1 VRVRSARLPHEIL
14 SGVDGTEAVLGRSS
28 SRHRPDRTL
37 HPRRRLVRE
46 RAASRLRED
55 DDQRNSAIWATLYGH
70 RKFVPVFGS
79 EASNADGNI
88 DSIKLELSENDLL
101 YEDFPEAIHAIRALE
116 GKAQRCHSQS
126 YKGALTHIEWKAD
139 TIVLPTI
146 CGSKAS
152 GGIITAHGITA
163 ASRGMKHKRPDGTQ
177 QRPDFVI
184 IDDPQTD
191 ESASSELQV
200 TKRLDVIRKSILKLG
215 GHNRRIAAV
224 INATVI
230 QPDDMI
236 DQLLSTKKFPSW
248 QGERIKMVRR
258 WSKAHET
265 LWLGEYQRIRNT
277 FDAQKLGDQQRAH
290 RDATQFYREHRR
302 EMDDGCDVSWLHCF
316 VEDVELSAIQ
326 HAYNSLIDDGPEVFA
341 SECQNEPIVPD
352 VENATDLIS
361 ADAICEKL
369 NHLPRGKVPQQA
381 TRLVAYIDV
390 QKKALPWLVCAFDDQ
405 FGGSIVDYGTWPDQ
419 ERSYFSINEIPRRR
433 SIAAVTKAD
442 SLEAQIYAALE
453 MSTSEL
459 LQSRVA
465 TRGRRAAQ
473 DREGRDRRQLGRVD
487 GRRVSIL
494 SAVSVLGAARAR
506 SRQVCR
512 RDVEILQRLPAQARR
527 SRRRELAHADGAEQ
541 AQRAISDLRCELLEE
556 LRSLA
561 TLHADGRQGLSV
573 ALRSRVA
580 DASTHRGSLHER
592 AGNQRRGEGPQGR
605 RVQDQADATR
615 QSLARLHRRMSR
627 ARLDAGR
634 FADRASRSREA
645 RARDD
650 VRGSRQESENLGCS
664 QQTATRPE
672 MTCQTTTTIKHSP
685 RSRRASRA
693 ESSGR
698 RAIRGRS
705 RSIRCPIASPQT
717 SISRIE
723 QQLDAV
729 WACD

>member
-1 VRVRSARLPHEIL
+1 MSRRASRDEDAAQAQAHRDAMALRSRERQAAVADIGELPRVKN
-14 SGVDGTEAVLGRSS
+14 
-28 SRHRPDRTL
+28 
-37 HPRRRLVRE
+37 PRRRKACEFDLHAFLTKYFPASTGLKPFSDDHRRVIGRIE
-46 RAASRLRED
+46 RCILEGGLFVNALPRGFAKTTISE
-55 DDQRNSAIWATLYGH
+55 NSAIWATLYGH

-88 DSIKLELSENDLL
+88 DSIKLELSENDLI

-302 EMDDGCDVSWLHCF
+302 EMDDGCDVSWSHCF

-459 LQSRVA
+459 CNREWQREDGAQLKIEKVGIDANWGESTDVVYQFCRQSPFSALLVPGHGKYVGATSRSFNDYQRKPGDRVGVNWRMPTVQNKRSVRYLIFDA
-465 TRGRRAAQ
+465 NYWKSFVHSRLCTPMGGKGCLSLFGHESQTHRLIADHFTSEQGISVEAKGRKVVEFKLKPTRPDNHWLDCIVGCHVLGSMQGASLIERREVVKPVRVTTFAEAVKNRKIWGAANRPPLGRR
-473 DREGRDRRQLGRVD
+473 
-487 GRRVSIL
+487 
-494 SAVSVLGAARAR
+494 
-506 SRQVCR
+506 
-512 RDVEILQRLPAQARR
+512 
-527 SRRRELAHADGAEQ
+527 
-541 AQRAISDLRCELLEE
+541 
-556 LRSLA
+556 
-561 TLHADGRQGLSV
+561 
-573 ALRSRVA
+573 
-580 DASTHRGSLHER
+580 
-592 AGNQRRGEGPQGR
+592 
-605 RVQDQADATR
+605 
-615 QSLARLHRRMSR
+615 
-627 ARLDAGR
+627 
-634 FADRASRSREA
+634 
-645 RARDD
+645 
-650 VRGSRQESENLGCS
+650 
-664 QQTATRPE
+664 
-672 MTCQTTTTIKHSP
+672 
-685 RSRRASRA
+685 
-693 ESSGR
+693 
-698 RAIRGRS
+698 
-705 RSIRCPIASPQT
+705 
-717 SISRIE
+717 
-723 QQLDAV
+723 
-729 WACD
+729 